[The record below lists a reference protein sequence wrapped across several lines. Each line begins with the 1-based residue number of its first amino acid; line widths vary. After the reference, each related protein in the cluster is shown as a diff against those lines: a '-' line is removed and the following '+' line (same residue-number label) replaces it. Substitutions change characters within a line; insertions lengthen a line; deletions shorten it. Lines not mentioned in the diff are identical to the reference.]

1 MAIPILDILDTQVET
16 PSVHGVNKKL
26 MVSIVIPK
34 LEPGIAMNM
43 KGGTSSEE
51 VSLPKV
57 SSHDSP
63 FRASLEKLSS
73 EAGSQEKLFPKKSKA
88 IKKQER
94 TSVKVIQ
101 YCKLCSRHFNSSQA
115 LGGHTSK
122 AHPGESIQ
130 YAKKKEIR

>member
-1 MAIPILDILDTQVET
+1 
-16 PSVHGVNKKL
+16 

-34 LEPGIAMNM
+34 LEPGIAMNV
-43 KGGTSSEE
+43 KGVTSSE
-51 VSLPKV
+51 VSPPKI
-57 SSHDSP
+57 SSHESP
-63 FRASLEKLSS
+63 IRSSLEKLSS
-73 EAGSQEKLFPKKSKA
+73 EAGSQKLFPKKSKA

-101 YCKLCSRHFNSSQA
+101 CCKLCSRRFNSSQA